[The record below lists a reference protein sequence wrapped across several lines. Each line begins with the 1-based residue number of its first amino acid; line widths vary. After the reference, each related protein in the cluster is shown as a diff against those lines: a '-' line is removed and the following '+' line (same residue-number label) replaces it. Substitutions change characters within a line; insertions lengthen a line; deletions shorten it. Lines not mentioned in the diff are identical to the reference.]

1 MSIDQSNVFEERA
14 ENLSKDE
21 LSFWTTLTSKDQ
33 LNIKK
38 LKGAGAKLLIGPRG
52 CGKSTLMRKA
62 YFDLLAERTAFPVY
76 VNYSRSLALEPLFHS
91 NANAVLIFRQW
102 VLCKIAREVKT
113 SADELEVRL
122 PKELARIAA
131 MADKLIVGLERGNIP
146 ADSDL
151 LLSPSELV
159 SWLEAVCESLNVPR
173 AVLLLDD
180 AAHAFSDKQQTEFFE
195 IFRQLRTKSV
205 APKAAVYP
213 GITSYSPNFHIGHEA
228 EELNAWYDAS
238 DPQYLASMRD
248 LISRRFGKDIQKRL
262 ESKAEQ
268 VELLAMAAFGI
279 PRGFLNML
287 SGLLDQGSGRTGWAE
302 VRPVIEG
309 HAESVRKVFT
319 SLTVR
324 LPKFRNFV
332 ELGVELDRA
341 LIEHLRHY
349 NTIHPLIARKSIV
362 VGIEEPITPNLERVL
377 HMLEYSGVV
386 RDGGSQSRGGRT
398 FRRYMVH
405 SALIAT
411 DNALSL
417 GRSFALR
424 AVSMGLQGGPS
435 SLIARAKA
443 STLLGHDYEERCKLS
458 FSPCPKCGTER
469 SFSEQKYCMKCGTE
483 LRDGSIYDQL
493 LRSSLSLLPLPERK
507 INDIKSHTHM
517 KTINDILA
525 DEKQK
530 LLSVPYVGP
539 FWAKRIRGAAEEFVS
554 M

>member
-1 MSIDQSNVFEERA
+1 MSIDQANIFEERA

-21 LSFWTTLTSKDQ
+21 LAVWTTLTGKDE
-33 LNIKK
+33 LNIRK

-52 CGKSTLMRKA
+52 CGKSTMMRKA
-62 YFDLLAERTAFPVY
+62 YFELLSERTAFPVY

-113 SADELEVRL
+113 SADELDLQL
-122 PKELARIAA
+122 PKDLARIAES
-131 MADKLIVGLERGNIP
+131 ADRLIIGLERGIAP
-146 ADSDL
+146 TDPDL
-151 LLSPSELV
+151 LISPSELV
-159 SWLEAVCESLNVPR
+159 GWLESVCDALGVSR

-180 AAHAFSDKQQTEFFE
+180 AAHAFSDKQQHEFFE

-238 DPQYLASMRD
+238 DPHYLTSMRE
-248 LISRRFGKDIQKRL
+248 LISRRFGQDIQRKL
-262 ESKAEQ
+262 DSKQEQ
-268 VELLAMAAFGI
+268 VEVLAMAAFGI

-287 SGLLDQGSGRTGWAE
+287 SALLDQGPGRTGWSE
-302 VRPVIEG
+302 VRPIIEA
-309 HAESVRKVFT
+309 HAESVRKVFR

-324 LPKFRNFV
+324 LPKFKNFV
-332 ELGVELDRA
+332 QLGEDLDRA

-349 NTIHPLIARKSIV
+349 NSAHIVVSRKSTIV
-362 VGIEEPITPNLERVL
+362 GVEEPITPNLERVL
-377 HMLEYSGVV
+377 HMLEYSGIV
-386 RDGGSQSRGGRT
+386 RDGGSQSRGGKG
-398 FRRYMVH
+398 FRRYMLH

-411 DNALSL
+411 DNALAL
-417 GRSFALR
+417 GRSFPIR
-424 AVSMGLQGGPS
+424 AVSAGLQGGPAN
-435 SLIARAKA
+435 LIARAKA
-443 STLLGHDYEERCKLS
+443 STLLGADYEGRCKLS
-458 FSPCPKCGTER
+458 FSPCPKCSTER
-469 SFSEQKYCMKCGTE
+469 SFSEQRYCMKCGTE

-493 LRSSLSLLPLPERK
+493 LRSPVSYLPLPERK
-507 INDIKSHTHM
+507 ISDITTHTHM

-530 LLSVPYVGP
+530 LLGIPYIGP
-539 FWAKRIRGAAEEFVS
+539 VWAKRIRASAEEFVS

>member
-1 MSIDQSNVFEERA
+1 
-14 ENLSKDE
+14 
-21 LSFWTTLTSKDQ
+21 
-33 LNIKK
+33 
-38 LKGAGAKLLIGPRG
+38 
-52 CGKSTLMRKA
+52 MRKA
-62 YFDLLAERTAFPVY
+62 YFDLLSEKTAFPVY

-102 VLCKIAREVKT
+102 VLCKIAKEVKT
-113 SADELEVRL
+113 SADELNAQL
-122 PKELARIAA
+122 PKDLSRIAA
-131 MADKLIVGLERGNIP
+131 MADQLITGLERGQVP
-146 ADSDL
+146 ADSEL

-159 SWLEAVCESLNVPR
+159 SWLEAVCSSLGVAR

-180 AAHAFSDKQQTEFFE
+180 AAHAFSDKQQSEFFE

-228 EELNAWYDAS
+228 EEINAWYDAS

-248 LISRRFGKDIQKRL
+248 LIARRFGSDIQRRL
-262 ESKAEQ
+262 ELKQEQ
-268 VELLAMAAFGI
+268 VEVLAMAAFGI

-287 SGLLDQGSGRTGWAE
+287 QGLLDQGPGRTGWAE

-309 HAESVRKVFT
+309 HAESIRKVFQ
-319 SLTVR
+319 SLTIR
-324 LPKFRNFV
+324 LPKFKNFV
-332 ELGVELDRA
+332 DLGSDLDRA
-341 LIEHLRHY
+341 MIEHLRHY
-349 NTIHPLIARKSIV
+349 NFAHTIHSRKSTV

-398 FRRYMVH
+398 FRRYMMH

-411 DNALSL
+411 ENALSL
-417 GRSFALR
+417 GRSFPIR
-424 AVSMGLQGGPS
+424 AISAGLQGGTS
-435 SLIARAKA
+435 SIIARAKA
-443 STLLGHDYEERCKLS
+443 STLLGHGYEERCKLS
-458 FSPCPKCGTER
+458 LSPCPKCGTER
-469 SFSEQKYCMKCGTE
+469 SLSEQKFCMKCGTE

-493 LRSSLSLLPLPERK
+493 LRSPVSNLPLPERK
-507 INDIKSHTHM
+507 ITDIQNLTHM
-517 KTINDILA
+517 RTVNDILA

-530 LLSVPYVGP
+530 LLSVPYIGP
-539 FWAKRIRGAAEEFVS
+539 FWAKRIRAAAEEFVS